1 VKIAI
6 YGAGAIGGLLAAR
19 FVRAEVGEISVIAR
33 GANLE
38 ALDARGITLVG
49 PEEEHV
55 NVPVRAVED
64 PALLGVQDY
73 VIVAVKAPAGPEVAP
88 RMKPLLGPA
97 TAVVT
102 AQNGIPWWYFH
113 RAGGAFEGHRLAS
126 VDPGGVQ
133 WRSIGPERV
142 IGCVVYPAA
151 ELLEPG
157 VVRLIEGDRFVL
169 GEPSGERSAR
179 VLRLARAFVAAGFRA
194 PVRPRIRDEIW
205 IKLLG
210 NLAFNPVSALTGA
223 TLGRIGRDPE
233 LRAVVRRMMEEAREV
248 AQRLGV
254 RFAVDL
260 ERRIEGA
267 AAVGDHRTSMLQDLE
282 RGRPLEIDALLGAVV
297 ELAELVS
304 VEVPTLRVVLALL
317 RARASS

>member
-1 VKIAI
+1 MKIAI

-223 TLGRIGRDPE
+223 TLGRIGTDPE

-254 RFAVDL
+254 RFALDL

>member
-1 VKIAI
+1 MKIAI